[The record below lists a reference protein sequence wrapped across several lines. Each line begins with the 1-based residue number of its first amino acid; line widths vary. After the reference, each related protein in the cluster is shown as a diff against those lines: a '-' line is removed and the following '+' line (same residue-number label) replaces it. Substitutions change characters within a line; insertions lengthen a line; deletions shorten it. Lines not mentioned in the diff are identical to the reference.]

1 MFASLVAVLVAS
13 EEEVGRI
20 QTHSSW
26 LPETFE
32 IIWGGL
38 ASVIVF
44 GALFKFVVP
53 QLKKG
58 LTARSEGIAKEL
70 VKAHNNKQSAIA
82 SAAVIREDKG
92 DISAERTR
100 LLAEADQEAARVL
113 SEGRARIAADAEA
126 AEAKGLSDIEAG
138 KGRLTAEV
146 QGQVAS
152 LAAAATEHVVMGSL
166 DAVTQHRLIEDFIAK
181 VGAR

>member
-1 MFASLVAVLVAS
+1 MFATLAAILAAS

-20 QTHSSW
+20 ETHSAW

-32 IIWGGL
+32 IIAGGL
-38 ASVIVF
+38 ASLIVF

-53 QLKKG
+53 QFKKA

-70 VKAHNNKQSAIA
+70 VKAHNNKESAIA
-82 SAAVIREDKG
+82 SAAIIREDKG
-92 DISAERTR
+92 DIGAERTR

-113 SEGRARIAADAEA
+113 AEGRARISADAEA

-181 VGAR
+181 VGAH

>member
-1 MFASLVAVLVAS
+1 MFAATLIRFIA
-13 EEEVGRI
+13 EGGEEVRI
-20 QTHSSW
+20 NTHSAW
-26 LPETFE
+26 WPETYE

-38 ASVIVF
+38 ASLI
-44 GALFKFVVP
+44 LFKFVVP
-53 QLKKG
+53 QLKKA

-70 VKAHNNKQSAIA
+70 VQAHNNKQSAIA
-82 SAAVIREDKG
+82 SAAIIREDKG

-113 SEGRARIAADAEA
+113 AEGRARIAADAAA

-138 KGRLTAEV
+138 KGRFNAEV

-152 LAAAATEHVVMGSL
+152 LASAATEHVVMGSL
-166 DAVTQHRLIEDFIAK
+166 DEATHQRLIEEFISK